1 MEAKGAELTAAEEA
15 LEKMEKENGAR
26 GMSKA
31 ETKEEIDMLTSQ
43 VEADTKY
50 IKQVQDALAE
60 KKAEW
65 KERQALR
72 MKEQEAISKA
82 ISILHSDDARDT
94 FKKSFASQ
102 GYLFLQL
109 QEQGQHQRQKSGA
122 FQVLHKAS
130 MAARDSRL

>member
-1 MEAKGAELTAAEEA
+1 MKSKGDELAAAEEA

-60 KKAEW
+60 KKEEW
-65 KERQALR
+65 KWRQELR
-72 MKEQEAISKA
+72 LKEQEAISKA
-82 ISILHSDDARDT
+82 ISILHSDDARDL
-94 FKKSFASQ
+94 FKKSFESQ
-102 GYLFLQL
+102 GYFFLQ
-109 QEQGQHQRQKSGA
+109 EKSSSHMHS
-122 FQVLHKAS
+122 QQN
-130 MAARDSRL
+130 AARLLKKAASVSKD

>member
-1 MEAKGAELTAAEEA
+1 
-15 LEKMEKENGAR
+15 MEKENGAR

-31 ETKEEIDMLTSQ
+31 ETKEEIAALTSQ

-60 KKAEW
+60 KKEEW
-65 KERQALR
+65 KWRQELR

-82 ISILHSDDARDT
+82 ISILHSDDSRDL

-102 GYLFLQL
+102 GYFFLQV
-109 QEQGQHQRQKSGA
+109 QEKSQKRGKQR
-122 FQVLHKAS
+122 
-130 MAARDSRL
+130 